1 MSAKLNFVSLP
12 KNFRNDPVM
21 KRREKMLSQLE
32 QQRNLAQDPSF
43 TIVQQR
49 WVKDENGVKQPVE
62 RHKQI
67 KRWWLRNGM
76 GDCLLIIR
84 YGSRVLELQK
94 GKAAID
100 TGGEA
105 NLVAVIEE
113 IMRMTKEGELDGLL
127 MDVQRAYPKKKAA

>member
-1 MSAKLNFVSLP
+1 MSAKLNFVALP
-12 KNFRNDPVM
+12 KNFRNDPIM

-49 WVKDENGVKQPVE
+49 WLKDENGIKQPVE

>member
-105 NLVAVIEE
+105 NLVTVIEE
-113 IMRMTKEGELDGLL
+113 IMRMTKEGELDALL

>member
-32 QQRNLAQDPSF
+32 QQRNLAMDPSY

-49 WVKDENGVKQPVE
+49 WVRDENGVKQPIE

-105 NLVAVIEE
+105 NLVSVIEE

>member
-1 MSAKLNFVSLP
+1 MSAKLNFVALP

>member
-1 MSAKLNFVSLP
+1 MSAKLNFVTLP

-100 TGGEA
+100 VGGEA

-127 MDVQRAYPKKKAA
+127 MDVQRAYPKKKVA

>member
-32 QQRNLAQDPSF
+32 QQRNLAQDPSY

-105 NLVAVIEE
+105 NLVPVIEE

>member
-1 MSAKLNFVSLP
+1 MSTKLNFVSLP

-32 QQRNLAQDPSF
+32 QQRNLAQDPSY

-105 NLVAVIEE
+105 NLVTVIEE

>member
-1 MSAKLNFVSLP
+1 MSAKLNFVALP

-32 QQRNLAQDPSF
+32 QQRNLAMDSSF
-43 TIVQQR
+43 TILQQR
-49 WVKDENGVKQPVE
+49 WVKDENGVKQPIE

-100 TGGEA
+100 VGGEA
-105 NLVAVIEE
+105 NLVQVIEE

>member
-1 MSAKLNFVSLP
+1 MSAKLNFVALP

-100 TGGEA
+100 VGGEA

-127 MDVQRAYPKKKAA
+127 MDVQRAYPKKKVA

>member
-1 MSAKLNFVSLP
+1 MSAKLNFVALP

-32 QQRNLAQDPSF
+32 QQRNLAQDPSY

-49 WVKDENGVKQPVE
+49 WVKDDNGIKQPVE

>member
-32 QQRNLAQDPSF
+32 QQRNLAMDPSY

-49 WVKDENGVKQPVE
+49 WVRDENGVKQPVE

-105 NLVAVIEE
+105 NLVPVIEE

>member
-32 QQRNLAQDPSF
+32 QQRNLAMDPSY

-49 WVKDENGVKQPVE
+49 WVKDENGIKQPVE

-105 NLVAVIEE
+105 NLVPVIEE

>member
-1 MSAKLNFVSLP
+1 MSAKLNFVALP

-32 QQRNLAQDPSF
+32 QQRNFAQDPSY

-113 IMRMTKEGELDGLL
+113 IMRMTKEGELDALL

>member
-1 MSAKLNFVSLP
+1 MSTKLNFVSLP

-32 QQRNLAQDPSF
+32 QQRNLAQDPSY

-105 NLVAVIEE
+105 NLVSVIEE

>member
-1 MSAKLNFVSLP
+1 MSAKLNFVALP

-32 QQRNLAQDPSF
+32 QQRNLAMDPSY

-100 TGGEA
+100 TGGEV
-105 NLVAVIEE
+105 NLVSVIEE

>member
-1 MSAKLNFVSLP
+1 MSAKLNFVALP

-32 QQRNLAQDPSF
+32 QQRNLAMDPSY

-100 TGGEA
+100 TGGES
-105 NLVAVIEE
+105 NLVSVIEE

>member
-32 QQRNLAQDPSF
+32 QQRNLAQDPSY

-76 GDCLLIIR
+76 GDCLLNIR

-100 TGGEA
+100 TGGES

>member
-1 MSAKLNFVSLP
+1 MSAKLNFVALP

-32 QQRNLAQDPSF
+32 QQRNLAMDPGY

-49 WVKDENGVKQPVE
+49 WVKDDNGVKQPVE

-100 TGGEA
+100 TGGET
-105 NLVAVIEE
+105 NLVPVIEE

>member
-1 MSAKLNFVSLP
+1 MSTKLNFVSLP
-12 KNFRNDPVM
+12 KNFRNDPVL
-21 KRREKMLSQLE
+21 KRRVKMLSQLE
-32 QQRNLAQDPSF
+32 QQRNLAQDPSY

>member
-12 KNFRNDPVM
+12 KNFRNDPIM

-32 QQRNLAQDPSF
+32 QQRNLAQDPSY

-105 NLVAVIEE
+105 NLVSVIEE

>member
-1 MSAKLNFVSLP
+1 MSGKLNFVSLP

-32 QQRNLAQDPSF
+32 QQRNLAQDPSY

>member
-1 MSAKLNFVSLP
+1 MSAKLNFVALP

-21 KRREKMLSQLE
+21 KRREKMLSRLE
-32 QQRNLAQDPSF
+32 QQRNLAQDPSY

>member
-1 MSAKLNFVSLP
+1 MSAKLNFVALP

-32 QQRNLAQDPSF
+32 QQRNLAQDPSY

-105 NLVAVIEE
+105 NLVSVIEE

>member
-100 TGGEA
+100 VGGEA

-113 IMRMTKEGELDGLL
+113 IMRMTKEGELDALL

>member
-32 QQRNLAQDPSF
+32 QQRNLAMDASY

-49 WVKDENGVKQPVE
+49 WVRDENGVKQPVE

-105 NLVAVIEE
+105 NHVSVIEE
-113 IMRMTKEGELDGLL
+113 IMRMTKEGELNGLL

>member
-21 KRREKMLSQLE
+21 KRREKLLSQLE
-32 QQRNLAQDPSF
+32 QQRNLAMDPGY

-49 WVKDENGVKQPVE
+49 WVKDENGVKQPVD

-100 TGGEA
+100 TGGET
-105 NLVAVIEE
+105 NLVPVIEE

>member
-1 MSAKLNFVSLP
+1 MSGKLNFVSLP

-32 QQRNLAQDPSF
+32 QQRNLAQDPSY

-113 IMRMTKEGELDGLL
+113 IMRMTKEGELDALL

>member
-1 MSAKLNFVSLP
+1 MSTKLNFVSLP

-32 QQRNLAQDPSF
+32 QQRNLAQDPSY

-113 IMRMTKEGELDGLL
+113 IMRMTKEGELDALL

>member
-1 MSAKLNFVSLP
+1 MSTKLNFVSLP

-32 QQRNLAQDPSF
+32 QQRNLAQDPSY

-94 GKAAID
+94 GKPAID

>member
-1 MSAKLNFVSLP
+1 MSAKLNFVALP

-32 QQRNLAQDPSF
+32 QQRNLAMDPSY

-49 WVKDENGVKQPVE
+49 WVKNENGVKQPVE

-105 NLVAVIEE
+105 NLVSVIEE

>member
-1 MSAKLNFVSLP
+1 MSAKLNFVALP

-32 QQRNLAQDPSF
+32 QQRNLAMDPGY

-76 GDCLLIIR
+76 GDC
-84 YGSRVLELQK
+84 
-94 GKAAID
+94 
-100 TGGEA
+100 
-105 NLVAVIEE
+105 
-113 IMRMTKEGELDGLL
+113 
-127 MDVQRAYPKKKAA
+127 

>member
-32 QQRNLAQDPSF
+32 QQRNLAQDPSY

-105 NLVAVIEE
+105 NLVTVIEE

>member
-1 MSAKLNFVSLP
+1 MSAKLNFVALP

-32 QQRNLAQDPSF
+32 QQRNLAMDPGY

-49 WVKDENGVKQPVE
+49 WVRDENGVKQPIE

-100 TGGEA
+100 VGGEA
-105 NLVAVIEE
+105 NLVSVIEE

>member
-1 MSAKLNFVSLP
+1 MSTKLNFVSLP

-32 QQRNLAQDPSF
+32 QQRNLAMDPGY

-100 TGGEA
+100 TGGET
-105 NLVAVIEE
+105 NLVPVIEE

>member
-1 MSAKLNFVSLP
+1 MSAKLNFVALP

-32 QQRNLAQDPSF
+32 QQRNLAMDPSY

-105 NLVAVIEE
+105 NLVSVIEE

>member
-32 QQRNLAQDPSF
+32 QQRNLAQDPSY

-113 IMRMTKEGELDGLL
+113 IIRMTKEGELDGLL

>member
-105 NLVAVIEE
+105 NLVTVIEE

>member
-32 QQRNLAQDPSF
+32 QQRNLAMDPSY

-105 NLVAVIEE
+105 NLVSVIEE